1 MNKCENIR
9 WIRSNVTNF
18 IRQVADG
25 RNIFRQQKCEHNRIA
40 NRIKREKTTFE
51 RLYLTYRL
59 SVRNSIV
66 FWLRKVYQN
75 IQRVQRTGKDDEKNI
90 SNSRI
95 ILN

>member
-1 MNKCENIR
+1 MNKCGNIR
-9 WIRSNVTNF
+9 WTRSNVTNF

-25 RNIFRQQKCEHNRIA
+25 RNIFRQPKCEHNRIT

-51 RLYLTYRL
+51 RLYLTCRL

-75 IQRVQRTGKDDEKNI
+75 IQRVQRTGKDDEKKI